1 MLKGYQVV
9 SEVLDEFSS
18 SLGPCF
24 IRINHSRILESIV
37 RRLSCPPPCVCV
49 RAVSVFFV
57 CASRTSQ
64 PDTQAELSELSDRK
78 KRNKI
83 FTLIGQYS
91 KYNWHHLARE
101 LLSENL
107 SSKSMEA
114 IKHFVHTRGA

>member
-1 MLKGYQVV
+1 MNSPPHSVRA
-9 SEVLDEFSS
+9 SS
-18 SLGPCF
+18 ASTTRVYWSLSYVTYT
-24 IRINHSRILESIV
+24 IA
-37 RRLSCPPPCVCV
+37 RLRCGLGCLCVCV
-49 RAVSVFFV
+49 WCV
-57 CASRTSQ
+57 CARARTCISQ
-64 PDTQAELSELSDRK
+64 QQAELPELSDRK